1 MHGPV
6 LANPDESSGQNRKK
20 LDEAAGLR
28 LAATGIAAAF
38 AASLAIL
45 VCPVGGAFAA
55 PPTVQ
60 VEVANPAT
68 NPALTSSVDDPGR
81 IAYESNVNCSVF
93 GGVFCTATF
102 AAVPQGQRLV
112 IQHISGGLLFVNDP
126 RLVLVSTQGSPN
138 QGISAFF
145 ASSPVSTTHSLFDQA
160 VQQYFEGGSTPV
172 VEIAG
177 LASDFEKD
185 FPQSVTL
192 TGYLLKCSAATPC
205 APIAP

>member
-1 MHGPV
+1 M
-6 LANPDESSGQNRKK
+6 
-20 LDEAAGLR
+20 
-28 LAATGIAAAF
+28 AATGIAATF

-60 VEVANPAT
+60 VDVANPAT

-126 RLVLVSTQGSPN
+126 RLVLARSMHEGK
-138 QGISAFF
+138 
-145 ASSPVSTTHSLFDQA
+145 HS
-160 VQQYFEGGSTPV
+160 
-172 VEIAG
+172 
-177 LASDFEKD
+177 
-185 FPQSVTL
+185 SVTL
-192 TGYLLKCSAATPC
+192 IGCSRFGCNRQQPAWEIVVAA
-205 APIAP
+205 AGLSGRDWVGAGG

>member
-1 MHGPV
+1 
-6 LANPDESSGQNRKK
+6 
-20 LDEAAGLR
+20 
-28 LAATGIAAAF
+28 LAATGIVAAF

-126 RLVLVSTQGSPN
+126 RLVLAR
-138 QGISAFF
+138 IMR
-145 ASSPVSTTHSLFDQA
+145 
-160 VQQYFEGGSTPV
+160 E
-172 VEIAG
+172 G
-177 LASDFEKD
+177 LADVAQD
-185 FPQSVTL
+185 VDSV
-192 TGYLLKCSAATPC
+192 
-205 APIAP
+205 